1 MGRFNNRYK
10 RDMKTAIQELIHF
23 IKNDRMQPI
32 YTKEQ
37 ILELLNFKLEKEKEQ
52 VMDAYEK
59 GDANGWNDAKYNDS
73 ITKYRRT
80 EQYYNET
87 FKSE

>member
-1 MGRFNNRYK
+1 
-10 RDMKTAIQELIHF
+10 MKTAIQELIRF
-23 IKNDRMQPI
+23 IENDRMQST

-52 VMDAYEK
+52 IIESWDNGY
-59 GDANGWNDAKYNDS
+59 ANGYDLGKHDDQPNPDDA
-73 ITKYRRT
+73 

-87 FKSE
+87 FKQQHDELRTKHD

>member
-1 MGRFNNRYK
+1 
-10 RDMKTAIQELIHF
+10 MKTSIQELIRF
-23 IKNDRMQPI
+23 IENDKMQST

-37 ILELLNFKLEKEKEQ
+37 VLELLNFKLEKEKEQ
-52 VMDAYEK
+52 IESAYMRSLSGATE
-59 GDANGWNDAKYNDS
+59 
-73 ITKYRRT
+73 RRWKDIFKKQA

>member
-1 MGRFNNRYK
+1 
-10 RDMKTAIQELIHF
+10 MKTAIQELIHF
-23 IKNDRMQPI
+23 IEKDRMQST

-37 ILELLNFKLEKEKEQ
+37 VLELLNFKLEKEKEQ
-52 VMDAYEK
+52 IKDAYEI
-59 GDANGWNDAKYNDS
+59 GDANGWNDAKYND
-73 ITKYRRT
+73 KPKHKRT

>member
-1 MGRFNNRYK
+1 MGRINNRYK

-23 IKNDRMQPI
+23 IENDRMQSI

-52 VMDAYEK
+52 NDKAYEQ
-59 GDANGWNDAKYNDS
+59 GVCAFRDAFY
-73 ITKYRRT
+73 
-80 EQYYNET
+80 ET
-87 FKSE
+87 FKSK